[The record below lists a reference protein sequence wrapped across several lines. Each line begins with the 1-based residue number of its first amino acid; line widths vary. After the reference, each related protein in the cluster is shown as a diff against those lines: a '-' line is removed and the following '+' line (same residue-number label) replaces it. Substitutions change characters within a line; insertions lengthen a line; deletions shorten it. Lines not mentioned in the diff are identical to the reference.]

1 MHRKTRHKD
10 KSLHCQD
17 LQQQSSDTFGQTEG
31 MKQPYL
37 TSFFRPAPPK
47 TVSSEEVLV
56 KSDINDK
63 FATFPV
69 GTIIRKPFPPDG
81 ELYDGKIVSYD
92 DEIKWYRVVYADGDV
107 EDMEHEEV
115 VQYLSNNSV
124 SKSTPVRKKILVAKK
139 RKVQRKAS
147 PSRKRAKPATPKTET
162 DLSDD
167 SDESFVVP
175 GSSPS
180 RRQQRACS
188 KKIKYVIDD
197 TDEDDDDVHSESEE
211 ESTPKPK
218 RKPKSPAPRKP
229 KAAKTTAKS
238 KANDDSSDFE
248 GMDNED
254 SDDELLDAASDDDEI
269 QAPKVN
275 PRAKPRKSTPGKKPA
290 TKPAR
295 AVKEGAP
302 EKKKMSESFEAKNY
316 PDYQKLS
323 LQQIKEQ
330 KGFLDPCGMEAT
342 DGIIDRLV
350 GEQVDKIGGLLQ
362 RAIQHDFG
370 SIDTAL
376 QLGTACSGTD
386 APALALGLV
395 KEQMELR
402 KMLPLN
408 FTHEF
413 SCEVDPFK
421 QGKCGVLASFGRL
434 CQGSLTNCFPLSL
447 LGEEL

>member
-1 MHRKTRHKD
+1 MNYDTREPVGTPGARHKRQIIA
-10 KSLHCQD
+10 LERPPTVIIPH
-17 LQQQSSDTFGQTEG
+17 LGPTEA
-31 MKQPYL
+31 MKQPSL
-37 TSFFRPAPPK
+37 TNFFRPAPPK
-47 TVSSEEVLV
+47 TVSSEEVQI
-56 KSDINDK
+56 KPEIIDK
-63 FATFPV
+63 VVTFPV

-81 ELYDGKIVSYD
+81 ELFDGKIVSYD
-92 DEIKWYRVVYADGDV
+92 GDIKWYRVIYADGDV
-107 EDMEHEEV
+107 EDMEHDEV
-115 VQYLSNNSV
+115 VQYLSNNGV
-124 SKSTPVRKKILVAKK
+124 SNKAPVRKKVLVAKK

-147 PSRKRAKPATPKTET
+147 PSRKRSKPATPKTET
-162 DLSDD
+162 DVSDD
-167 SDESFVVP
+167 SDESFVVA

-197 TDEDDDDVHSESEE
+197 TDDEYDDELSESEE
-211 ESTPKPK
+211 ESTPVIK
-218 RKPKSPAPRKP
+218 RKPNLPAGRKRN
-229 KAAKTTAKS
+229 AAKTTVKS

-254 SDDELLDAASDDDEI
+254 SDDELLDAASGDDEI
-269 QAPKVN
+269 QTPKSN
-275 PRAKPRKSTPGKKPA
+275 PRAKPKKSTPAKKTA
-290 TKPAR
+290 LKPAR
-295 AVKEGAP
+295 AGKEAVP

-350 GEQVDKIGGLLQ
+350 GEQVDKIGGLLH
-362 RAIQHDFG
+362 RALQHDFG
-370 SIDTAL
+370 SFDVAL

-402 KMLPLN
+402 NMQPLN

-421 QGKCGVLASFGRL
+421 QGMFGVATLSDNFAR
-434 CQGSLTNCFPLSL
+434 FP
-447 LGEEL
+447 

>member
-1 MHRKTRHKD
+1 
-10 KSLHCQD
+10 
-17 LQQQSSDTFGQTEG
+17 
-31 MKQPYL
+31 MKQPSL

-63 FATFPV
+63 FVTFPV
-69 GTIIRKPFPPDG
+69 
-81 ELYDGKIVSYD
+81 ESS
-92 DEIKWYRVVYADGDV
+92 W
-107 EDMEHEEV
+107 
-115 VQYLSNNSV
+115 Q
-124 SKSTPVRKKILVAKK
+124 K

-162 DLSDD
+162 DISDD

-197 TDEDDDDVHSESEE
+197 TDEDDDDML
-211 ESTPKPK
+211 T
-218 RKPKSPAPRKP
+218 
-229 KAAKTTAKS
+229 KTTAKS

-248 GMDNED
+248 GMDDED

-290 TKPAR
+290 AKPAR

-386 APALALGLV
+386 ALALALGLV

-421 QGKCGVLASFGRL
+421 QAYLARNFDSIL
-434 CQGSLTNCFPLSL
+434 YPDISKLTDDPPRDVYGQEKPIPPFNLFVAGTSCKTFRCYDRISA
-447 LGEEL
+447 